1 MADFCSCGAQLPADA
16 RFCHRCGKPQRA
28 DPPPEPEY
36 HSEFEHPPGIE
47 HSADD
52 LRAIAAAAAPAE
64 APAAI
69 SFHNANAV
77 RAGFFTAII
86 IWVLMIIPLG
96 GLAGIFLKIFVLL
109 GGGFL
114 AVVFYSR
121 RTGQLLTVA
130 AGARLGW
137 ITGVLFYVIW
147 VLFFTVTI
155 VVLQDQGGLLEAY
168 KKQLQEAN
176 APRRYHQADHGHYA
190 IPGSI
195 RRHDAAHVR
204 RYVCRLHA
212 ADDPGRRSSRES
224 PGTRLVR
231 SFTISTPAKMIAIAV
246 ISFFPNGSS

>member
-137 ITGVLFYVIW
+137 ITGVLFFVIW

-176 APRRYHQADHGHYA
+176 APADTIKQITDIMQSPEVFGA
-190 IPGSI
+190 MMLLMFGVMFVAFTLPMILGGAV
-195 RRHDAAHVR
+195 AAKALER
-204 RYVCRLHA
+204 
-212 ADDPGRRSSRES
+212 D
-224 PGTRLVR
+224 
-231 SFTISTPAKMIAIAV
+231 
-246 ISFFPNGSS
+246 